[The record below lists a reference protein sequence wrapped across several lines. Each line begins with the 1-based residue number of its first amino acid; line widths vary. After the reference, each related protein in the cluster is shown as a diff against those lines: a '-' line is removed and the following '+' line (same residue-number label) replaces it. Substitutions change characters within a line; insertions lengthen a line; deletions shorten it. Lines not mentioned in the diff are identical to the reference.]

1 MRATFITLCVLL
13 AACGSSTGT
22 INDGGSGGGGAATGG
37 GGGTATGGGGGTTG
51 GGGGTAT
58 GGGGGT
64 STGGGGGTPTGGG
77 GGSTGG
83 GGGTSALDGGSLNG
97 GDTCA
102 TAPDVT
108 EGGLFTGS
116 TTQDAGAND
125 DYGPAVG
132 TCPGGGAASGRDVA
146 YAITATTTTSY
157 TVTVTPLIGTFD
169 PLLYAQLA
177 CGTDTCVAGTTLN
190 GPGQPE
196 TITFSAPAGQT
207 VYVIVDGENVTRG
220 PFEIS
225 IQK

>member
-1 MRATFITLCVLL
+1 M
-13 AACGSSTGT
+13 
-22 INDGGSGGGGAATGG
+22 
-37 GGGTATGGGGGTTG
+37 GGGGGTTG

-64 STGGGGGTPTGGG
+64 TEV
-77 GGSTGG
+77 
-83 GGGTSALDGGSLNG
+83 DGGYLNG

-108 EGGLFTGS
+108 EGGVFTGS
-116 TTQDAGAND
+116 TNQDAGAND
-125 DYGPAVG
+125 DYGPSVG
-132 TCPGGGAASGRDVA
+132 TCPAGGSASGRDVA
-146 YAITATTTTSY
+146 YAITAPTTTSY

-177 CGTDTCVAGTTLN
+177 CGTNTCVAGTTLN

-225 IQK
+225 ISK